1 MDQVELWMVARVLVA
16 ALLGAIIGVQRES
29 RGKAAG
35 LRTNALITVGS
46 ALFGVLSVTVVP
58 HNQGDP
64 SRIASAVVSG
74 IGFLGGGAILRHEQH
89 VLGLTS
95 AATIW
100 VDAAI
105 GLSVGVG
112 MYTLAVSVTVVT
124 LFVLEVLPHVENLLG
139 RHMGMANG
147 TNGGNGNA
155 GPPIGPGAK
164 DVH

>member
-1 MDQVELWMVARVLVA
+1 MDQLELSMVSRVLVA

-35 LRTNALITVGS
+35 LRTNALIALGS
-46 ALFGVLSVTVVP
+46 AMFGVLSVTVVP
-58 HNQGDP
+58 HAQGDP
-64 SRIASAVVSG
+64 SRIAAAVVSG
-74 IGFLGGGAILRHEQH
+74 VGFLGGGAILRHEQH

-105 GLSVGVG
+105 GLAVGVG
-112 MYTLAVSVTVVT
+112 MYTVAIAVTVVT

-139 RHMGMANG
+139 RHLVNARPGSG
-147 TNGGNGNA
+147 TNGDA
-155 GPPIGPGAK
+155 R
-164 DVH
+164 

>member
-1 MDQVELWMVARVLVA
+1 MDQIEMTMVARVLLA

-35 LRTNALITVGS
+35 LRTNALITLGS
-46 ALFGVLSVTVVP
+46 AMFGVLSVTLVP
-58 HNQGDP
+58 HAQGDP
-64 SRIASAVVSG
+64 SRIAAAVVSG

-105 GLSVGVG
+105 GLAAGVG
-112 MYTLAVSVTVVT
+112 MYAVAISVTVIT
-124 LFVLEVLPHVENLLG
+124 LFVLEVLPHFENLLG
-139 RHMGMANG
+139 RHLKVGNG
-147 TNGGNGNA
+147 TNGGTG
-155 GPPIGPGAK
+155 GTGGHGHP
-164 DVH
+164 

>member
-1 MDQVELWMVARVLVA
+1 MDQVQLSMVSRVLVA

-35 LRTNALITVGS
+35 LRTNALITLGS
-46 ALFGVLSVTVVP
+46 AMFGVLSVTVVP
-58 HNQGDP
+58 HAQGDP
-64 SRIASAVVSG
+64 SRIAAAVVSG

-105 GLSVGVG
+105 GLAVGVG
-112 MYTLAVSVTVVT
+112 MYTVAIAVTVVT
-124 LFVLEVLPHVENLLG
+124 LFVLEVLPYVENLLG
-139 RHMGMANG
+139 RHLVNPR
-147 TNGGNGNA
+147 TGNGSSS
-155 GPPIGPGAK
+155 
-164 DVH
+164 DTQ

>member
-1 MDQVELWMVARVLVA
+1 MDQLELSMVSRVLVA

-35 LRTNALITVGS
+35 LRTNALITLGS
-46 ALFGVLSVTVVP
+46 AMFGVLSVTVVP
-58 HNQGDP
+58 HAQGDP
-64 SRIASAVVSG
+64 SRIAAAVVSG

-105 GLSVGVG
+105 GLAVGVG
-112 MYTLAVSVTVVT
+112 MYTVAIAVTVVT

-139 RHMGMANG
+139 RHLVNTRPGSG
-147 TNGGNGNA
+147 TNGDA
-155 GPPIGPGAK
+155 R
-164 DVH
+164 